1 MVDGILMNQTCKGRF
16 NLHFTLAGIIKL
28 VAQKFT
34 TVFGSYVR
42 ASYGRTMARSSF
54 SFEISGS

>member
-1 MVDGILMNQTCKGRF
+1 MNQTCKGRL
-16 NLHFTLAGIIKL
+16 NLHFTLAGIMKL

-42 ASYGRTMARSSF
+42 ASYGRTMAISSF

>member
-1 MVDGILMNQTCKGRF
+1 MVDGILMNQTIKGRL
-16 NLHFTLAGIIKL
+16 NLHFTLAGIMKL

-42 ASYGRTMARSSF
+42 ASSLARSSF